1 MEISARPAPLRC
13 AFAAKDS
20 LRMSI
25 DEIALGCYTYLHIAS
40 FRRGLF
46 SVAVTILKG
55 ALQLETGFV
64 STIAFA
70 PAKCA

>member
-1 MEISARPAPLRC
+1 
-13 AFAAKDS
+13 
-20 LRMSI
+20 MSI